1 MRGLVTVLR
10 RGLAARRVRTATT
23 ATAIAAAVAFL
34 SGTYVLTDTIDAGV
48 HRSVAEA
55 AGGVSAIVTEA
66 GGFGGSLFGGT
77 TTIRPGLVAKVR
89 GVSGV
94 SAAEGVAAGYAM
106 PLDRRGHAVS
116 SSAAIG
122 VSAPAD
128 PRLRQFALREGHWPR
143 GADEAAVDATTAGT
157 LHLAPGR
164 TLRVALAGGARTFTV
179 SGVVGFGSAGTIAG
193 VSVVAFTPEAAP
205 GLLGTGG
212 RYAAVAAAGE
222 AGVPAA
228 ALARRIKAAVG
239 AAYTVRTGSQQADR
253 LAGDISGATSVIG
266 AVLGAFAVIAL
277 IVATLLIANTFT
289 ITVAQR
295 TRELALL
302 RCVGASRGQTARLVL
317 LEAAAIGLAGGVAG
331 LFGGIG
337 LAAGLR
343 ASFGALGLPLPAA
356 APVLR
361 AHTVVASLVVGVG
374 VTVVAAGA
382 AALRASRSR
391 PLAALSAG
399 LTATGTRPP
408 GWTRRIVA
416 TGVLLAGAFLLV
428 TTSSR
433 GLVALGALALLV
445 GAGLAGPMLVRP
457 LTAPARRLL
466 PVAAGVCGRL
476 ADRQMLRNPR
486 RVAGTGG
493 TLAVAVAT
501 VSIVATLAATITS
514 SRALDVRRS
523 LRADYVLSTTP
534 GTGAGLDPALTGRI
548 ERSPGVRSAAG
559 MPCGIFRAPGN
570 SDKLCGIDPEAYPR
584 LVDPH
589 VRAGSMA
596 DLGPGTMA
604 VSAVVAGRLG
614 WRLGQTIPITFP
626 VGGTRPTRI
635 VALYDYEEVA
645 GAYLIPLADYA
656 GHYPPDQQA
665 DQTILV
671 RAAGGARQQV
681 RAELTAL
688 RADYPQAT
696 LDDRTGY
703 GHRAAAG
710 IDLLA
715 TMMTGLLALS
725 LLIGLITVAIALAL
739 SVLERTREIGLL
751 RAVGAEAR
759 QIRVIIRAEALAT
772 VVTGSLTG
780 VVLGLAIGWPLAR
793 ALNGRVFGPPG
804 VPVPLLAV
812 VLPAAVVAGLLA
824 AAVPARRAAR
834 LNVLTALHAE

>member
-1 MRGLVTVLR
+1 MRIITVLR
-10 RGLAARRVRTATT
+10 RGIAARRVRTATT
-23 ATAIAAAVAFL
+23 TTAIAAAVAFL

-48 HRSVAEA
+48 HHSAAQA
-55 AGGVSAIVTEA
+55 AGGMSAIVTDA
-66 GGFGGSLFGGT
+66 NGFGRSLLGGAPT
-77 TTIRPGLVAKVR
+77 LHPDLVSKVR
-89 GVSGV
+89 QVAGV
-94 SAAEGVAAGYAM
+94 SAAEGITSGYAM
-106 PLDRRGHAVS
+106 PLDEHGHAIS
-116 SSAAIG
+116 SSAAVG
-122 VSAPAD
+122 VSVPTD
-128 PRLRQFALREGHWPR
+128 PRLRQFTLRDGHWPR
-143 GADEAAVDATTAGT
+143 GADEVVVDATTAGS

-164 TLRVALAGGARTFTV
+164 TLRVALTGGTRTFTV
-179 SGVVGFGSAGTIAG
+179 NGVIGFGSAGTVAG
-193 VSVVAFTPEAAP
+193 VSIVGFTPEAAP
-205 GLLGTGG
+205 ELLGTGG
-212 RYAAVAAAGE
+212 RYAAVEAAGE
-222 AGVPAA
+222 AGLSAT
-228 ALARRIKAAVG
+228 ALARRIKTAVG
-239 AAYTVRTGSQQADR
+239 AAYTVRTGTQQADQ
-253 LAGDISGATSVIG
+253 LAGGISGAASVIG
-266 AVLGAFAVIAL
+266 AGLGAFAVIAL

-317 LEAAAIGLAGGVAG
+317 AEAAAIGLAGGVAG

-337 LAAGLR
+337 LASGLR
-343 ASFGALGLPLPAA
+343 AALGAMGLPLPAT

-361 AHTVVASLVVGVG
+361 THTVVASLVVGVG

-391 PLAALSAG
+391 PLAALSAD
-399 LTATGTRPP
+399 LTTTGTRPP

-416 TGVLLAGAFLLV
+416 TGVLLAGALLLV
-428 TTSSR
+428 TAS
-433 GLVALGALALLV
+433 GKGPVALGALALLF
-445 GAGLAGPMLVRP
+445 GAGLAGPILVRP

-466 PVAAGVCGRL
+466 SAAAGVCGRL

-501 VSIVATLAATITS
+501 VSIVATLAATTSS
-514 SRALDVRRS
+514 SRAVDVRRS
-523 LRADYVLSTTP
+523 LRADYVLSTAP

-548 ERSPGVRSAAG
+548 ARSPGVISASG
-559 MPCGIFRAPGN
+559 MPCGTFQAPGV
-570 SDKLCGIDPEAYPR
+570 SDKLCGIDPAAYPR

-589 VRAGSMA
+589 VSAGSLTGLA
-596 DLGPGTMA
+596 PGTMA
-604 VSAVVAGRLG
+604 VSATVAARIG
-614 WRLGQTIPITFP
+614 WHLGQTIPITYP
-626 VGGTRPTRI
+626 TGGTRPVRI
-635 VALYDYEEVA
+635 VALYDYDQVA
-645 GAYLIPLADYA
+645 GAYLIPLADYKRD
-656 GHYPPDQQA
+656 YPPAQQT

-671 RAAGGARQQV
+671 RAAEDARHQV

-688 RADYPQAT
+688 RADYPQAF

-703 GHRAAAG
+703 SHRVASG
-710 IDLLA
+710 IDLVA

-759 QIRVIIRAEALAT
+759 QIRTIIRVEALTT

-780 VVLGLAIGWPLAR
+780 LVLGLSIGWPLGR
-793 ALNGRVFGPPG
+793 ALEGRVLGPPG
-804 VPVPLLAV
+804 VPVALLAA
-812 VLPAAVVAGLLA
+812 VLPAAVAAGLLA

-834 LNVLTALHAE
+834 LGVLTALHTE

>member
-1 MRGLVTVLR
+1 MGVRTVLR
-10 RGLAARRVRTATT
+10 RGIAARRVRTATT

-34 SGTYVLTDTIDAGV
+34 SGTYVLTDTIDVGV
-48 HRSVAEA
+48 HHAAARSAGNVSAMVTD
-55 AGGVSAIVTEA
+55 AGGLKGSILA
-66 GGFGGSLFGGT
+66 GAP
-77 TTIRPGLVAKVR
+77 TIRPDLVAKVR

-94 SAAEGVAAGYAM
+94 SAAEGIAAGYAM
-106 PLDRRGHAVS
+106 PLDRHGHAVS
-116 SSAAIG
+116 SSAAVG
-122 VSAPAD
+122 VSVPAD
-128 PRLRQFALREGHWPR
+128 PRLRQFTLRDGHWPR
-143 GADEAAVDATTAGT
+143 SADEVAVDATTAGS
-157 LHLAPGR
+157 LHLTPGR

-179 SGVVGFGSAGTIAG
+179 SGVVGFGSAGTVAG
-193 VSVVAFTPEAAP
+193 LSVVGFAPGSAP

-212 RYAAVAAAGE
+212 RYAAVEAAGR

-228 ALARRIKAAVG
+228 ALAHRIKAVVG
-239 AAYTVRTGSQQADR
+239 AAYTVRTGAQQADR
-253 LAGDISGATSVIG
+253 LAGDISGAASVVG
-266 AVLGAFAVIAL
+266 AILGAFAVIAL

-317 LEAAAIGLAGGVAG
+317 AEAAAIGLAGGVVG

-343 ASFGALGLPLPAA
+343 AALGALGLPLPAT

-361 AHTVVASLVVGVG
+361 THTVVASLAVGVG

-391 PLAALSAG
+391 PLAALSAD
-399 LTATGTRPP
+399 LTTTGTRPP

-416 TGVLLAGAFLLV
+416 TCVLLAGVLLLV
-428 TTSSR
+428 TTSGR
-433 GLVALGALALLV
+433 GSIAIGALVLLL

-466 PVAAGVCGRL
+466 SAVTGVCGHL

-493 TLAVAVAT
+493 TLVVAVAT
-501 VSIVATLAATITS
+501 VSLVAALAATITS
-514 SRALDVRRS
+514 SRALDARRS

-548 ERSPGVRSAAG
+548 ARSPGVAAASG
-559 MPCGIFRAPGN
+559 IPCGIFQAPGT

-596 DLGPGTMA
+596 DLRPGTMA
-604 VSAVVAGRLG
+604 VSATVAARTG
-614 WRLGQTIPITFP
+614 WHLGQTIPITYP
-626 VGGTRPTRI
+626 TGGTRPVRV
-635 VALYDYEEVA
+635 VALYDYDQVA
-645 GAYLIPLADYA
+645 GAFLIPLADYTR
-656 GHYPPDQQA
+656 HYPPAQQA

-671 RAAGGARQQV
+671 RAAEGARRQV
-681 RAELTAL
+681 RAELVAL
-688 RADYPQAT
+688 RGDYPQAS
-696 LDDRTGY
+696 LDDRAGY
-703 GHRAAAG
+703 GHRVGAG
-710 IDLLA
+710 IDLIA

-725 LLIGLITVAIALAL
+725 LLIGLIAVATALAL
-739 SVLERTREIGLL
+739 GVLERTREIGLL

-759 QIRVIIRAEALAT
+759 QIRAIVRVEALTT

-780 VVLGLAIGWPLAR
+780 VVLGLSIGWPLGR
-793 ALNGRVFGPPG
+793 ALEGRAFGPPG

-834 LNVLTALHAE
+834 LHVLTALHTE